1 MCCPKTGMTLP
12 TQVRGFLI
20 DLDGTVMEAQSLV
33 PGVPQAL
40 AFLRVRNVPYRLVT
54 NTTSKPRSAIL
65 TKMRSLGFDLPPY
78 PLLSPP
84 RTSRVYLLHPV
95 LIHR

>member
-1 MCCPKTGMTLP
+1 MTLP
-12 TQVRGFLI
+12 THVRGFLI

-40 AFLRVRNVPYRLVT
+40 ALLRDRNMPYRLVT

-65 TKMRSLGFDLPPY
+65 STMRRLGLDLPPDAIITAPIIAREYLIQHDLTRCY
-78 PLLSPP
+78 PLLKD
-84 RTSRVYLLHPV
+84 
-95 LIHR
+95 